1 MVMLK
6 KIILLGLLATLWAY
20 AGAQNTASSEVW
32 GGYISAAKINEKWA
46 IWNDFHLVPTGF
58 WANRHGMIYRTGDYS
73 AFAGGYAFI
82 TTATPFTSRLTR
94 SEHRPWWQW
103 QIAKPWNEQRAWRA
117 RIRYDRRIRRDIT
130 TEGYTGEWI
139 AYNRW
144 RLMLSAS
151 QRLKVLPG
159 GYTLHLHLMNEILV
173 NNGRQFSGET
183 LDQNRTYL
191 LAAIR
196 KGQLQVMAGGHVRTI
211 PASGGRWNYRYG
223 MTVWVIH
230 NFALKDLPLF

>member
-6 KIILLGLLATLWAY
+6 KISLTVLLAAFFASAT
-20 AGAQNTASSEVW
+20 AQNTASSEVW
-32 GGYISAAKINEKWA
+32 GGYITAAKINEKWA
-46 IWNDFHLVPTGF
+46 VWNDFHLVPTAF
-58 WANRHGMIYRTGDYS
+58 WANRHGMIYRTGKYS

-94 SEHRPWWQW
+94 SEHRPWWQF

-117 RIRYDRRIRRDIT
+117 RIRYDRRIRRDIS
-130 TEGYTGEWI
+130 TEWYKGEWL

-151 QRLKVLPG
+151 QRLKVMPN
-159 GYTLHLHLMNEILV
+159 GYTLHLHLMNELLV
-173 NNGRQFSGET
+173 NNGRQFNGET

-191 LAAIR
+191 LAAIHTGR
-196 KGQLQVMAGGHVRTI
+196 VQVMAGGHVRSI
-211 PASGGRWNYRYG
+211 PASGGIWNFRYG

-230 NFALKDLPLF
+230 NFDLKDLRLF